1 MKKYISLILLIML
14 TNCSTHTV
22 KLGKKCTKL
31 ASDNTYEKSYV
42 WIINKGNLET
52 FDDKIN
58 KENCAYNG
66 EKLLKPCPFLCS

>member
-1 MKKYISLILLIML
+1 MRIML
-14 TNCSTHTV
+14 AVIALAILTGCSGHVAPPEV

-58 KENCAYNG
+58 KENCANNG
-66 EKLLKPCPFLCS
+66 EKL

>member
-1 MKKYISLILLIML
+1 MKSIIIFLSLLIL
-14 TNCSTHTV
+14 TNCASHSV

-42 WIINKGNLET
+42 WFINKGNLET

-58 KENCAYNG
+58 KENCANNG
-66 EKLLKPCPFLCS
+66 EKL

>member
-1 MKKYISLILLIML
+1 ML

-31 ASDNTYEKSYV
+31 STDNTYEKSYV

-58 KENCAYNG
+58 KENCSNNG
-66 EKLLKPCPFLCS
+66 